1 MRFTNPPFIVSIMT
15 KPMFLLLIFC
25 CVWTMTMCF
34 GMCFAWRSLIVL
46 KTAHVVLG
54 RRRIDVT
61 ALMHK
66 IPHNLRRKSPVLQRL
81 LNLKCNELQD
91 AVRNAEPSLG
101 KEPMC
106 YLDITY
112 ICPTWG
118 RAFEKTYR
126 HVYEFET
133 TSSRIQYPPVYK
145 ESPRT
150 HAIKTATLIFR
161 NSVCTTTLSV
171 KNRLLPLGGQM
182 GDFHIKNSDSQLRKR
197 VLEVVLAPDISSLAH
212 GENQL
217 SSSSNESLKS
227 MPTNQKM
234 SVYFVFENPDRRP
247 KMTRLDY

>member
-1 MRFTNPPFIVSIMT
+1 MLT
-15 KPMFLLLIFC
+15 KPMFLLLFFC
-25 CVWTMTMCF
+25 CVWTVSMIL

-46 KTAHVVLG
+46 KTAHVVVG

-61 ALMHK
+61 SFMHK
-66 IPHNLRRKSPVLQRL
+66 IQHNIHRKSPVLQRL
-81 LNLKCNELQD
+81 LNLKCDELQD
-91 AVRNAEPSLG
+91 VVQNAEPSLG

-112 ICPTWG
+112 TCPTW
-118 RAFEKTYR
+118 RKAFEKTYR

-133 TSSRIQYPPVYK
+133 TSSRIQYPPMYN

-150 HAIKTATLIFR
+150 HAIKTATLILK

-182 GDFHIKNSDSQLRKR
+182 GDFHIKHSDSQLRKR

-212 GENQL
+212 GENQP
-217 SSSSNESLKS
+217 SSSSNDSLKS
-227 MPTNQKM
+227 MPSNQKM
-234 SVYFVFENPDRRP
+234 SVYLVFENPDRRP
-247 KMTRLDY
+247 KMTILDYESTSMS